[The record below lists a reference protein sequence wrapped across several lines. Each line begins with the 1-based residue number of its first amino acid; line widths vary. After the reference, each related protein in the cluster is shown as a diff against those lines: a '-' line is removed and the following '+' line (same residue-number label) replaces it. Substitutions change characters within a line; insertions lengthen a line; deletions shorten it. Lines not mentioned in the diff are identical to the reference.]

1 MEFGLREYLLILA
14 TVLIVG
20 MLADGIRRTLKHK
33 REGLRLDLM
42 AAPPESPER
51 RDANDRGPV
60 KKATPEELEPRVNA
74 DPLFESSDSNQLNL
88 WAGEIKPEAMKS
100 ADHQTLMGTT
110 DLDTRTDPLYEGND
124 PSPVP
129 TESFDI
135 KANEDAPGRVES
147 ARDESSG
154 AEVKT
159 NKDKSEALLGDDSF
173 TEHDADMRILAD
185 GPVTQPMNE
194 VREESLF
201 GSRLGRIF
209 GHFSVR
215 DSSRVKQQQ
224 KFTVEQEN
232 ADSPTE
238 TITDSSAETAIDTVM
253 DDLILVGI
261 KSGRLP
267 RLEGVDLH
275 RACLRAGLR
284 RTEAQVYQRFPLDET
299 DNPLFSLVN
308 GVEPGT
314 FTCDAKAIDTPMVFL
329 ITELS
334 KQTDPVFAVN
344 EMISGARSIARDIGG
359 DVFDQAGTPISKEWI
374 DFVRAQAGHQIL
386 LRS

>member
-51 RDANDRGPV
+51 RDADDRGPV

-129 TESFDI
+129 TESRDI
-135 KANEDAPGRVES
+135 KANEDAPGHVES
-147 ARDESSG
+147 AWNESSG

-159 NKDKSEALLGDDSF
+159 NKDKSDALLGDDSF

-194 VREESLF
+194 VREESLL

-209 GHFSVR
+209 GHFGVR
-215 DSSRVKQQQ
+215 DSSRVEQRQ

-238 TITDSSAETAIDTVM
+238 TITNSSAEAAIDTVM

-299 DNPLFSLVN
+299 ENPLFSLVN

-329 ITELS
+329 ITELA

-374 DFVRAQAGHQIL
+374 DFARAQAGHQIL

>member
-33 REGLRLDLM
+33 REGLKLDLM

-51 RDANDRGPV
+51 RDANDSRPM
-60 KKATPEELEPRVNA
+60 KKATPEELEPNVNA
-74 DPLFESSDSNQLNL
+74 DPLFESSDADQLNL
-88 WAGEIKPEAMKS
+88 WAGEIKPEMMKS
-100 ADHQTLMGTT
+100 AHNQILTETT
-110 DLDTRTDPLYEGND
+110 DLDTQTDSLFERND
-124 PSPVP
+124 PAPVP
-129 TESFDI
+129 AASLDE
-135 KANEDAPGRVES
+135 KVYKDAPRRLEP
-147 ARDESSG
+147 AWNESSG
-154 AEVKT
+154 AEVKPNE
-159 NKDKSEALLGDDSF
+159 NKTEALLSDDSV
-173 TEHDADMRILAD
+173 TEHDADMRILAE
-185 GPVTQPMNE
+185 GLVTQPMNN

-201 GSRLGRIF
+201 GSTLERIF
-209 GHFSVR
+209 GHFGAR
-215 DSSRVKQQQ
+215 DSSRVKRQEQS
-224 KFTVEQEN
+224 KVEQEN

-238 TITDSSAETAIDTVM
+238 TISELSAETATDSVA
-253 DDLILVGI
+253 DDFILVGI

-275 RACLRAGLR
+275 KACLRAGLR

-299 DNPLFSLVN
+299 ENPLFSLVN
-308 GVEPGT
+308 GIEPGI
-314 FTCDAKAIDTPMVFL
+314 FECDAKAIDTPMVFL

-374 DFVRAQAGHQIL
+374 DFARAQASHQIL

>member
-14 TVLIVG
+14 TILIVG

-33 REGLRLDLM
+33 REGLKLDLM

-51 RDANDRGPV
+51 KDVDGSRPV
-60 KKATPEELEPRVNA
+60 KKATPEELEPHVNA
-74 DPLFESSDSNQLNL
+74 DPLFDSSDADQLNL
-88 WAGEIKPEAMKS
+88 WASEIKPEAMKS
-100 ADHQTLMGTT
+100 AGNHTSTEPT
-110 DLDTRTDPLYEGND
+110 DLDTQTDSLSEGND

-129 TESFDI
+129 AESFDI
-135 KANEDAPGRVES
+135 DIDKDAPFSVEP
-147 ARDESSG
+147 AWNESSV
-154 AEVKT
+154 AEVKH
-159 NKDKSEALLGDDSF
+159 NLDKSESLLGEDSVN
-173 TEHDADMRILAD
+173 EHDADMRILAD
-185 GPVTQPMNE
+185 GLVTQPMNE

-201 GSRLGRIF
+201 DSTLGRIF
-209 GHFSVR
+209 GHLGVL
-215 DSSRVKQQQ
+215 DSSRVKRQQQ
-224 KFTVEQEN
+224 FRVEKEN
-232 ADSPTE
+232 AESTTE
-238 TITDSSAETAIDTVM
+238 IITELPAESATDNVA

-267 RLEGVDLH
+267 RLEGIDLH

-299 DNPLFSLVN
+299 ENPLFSLVN

-314 FTCDAKAIDTPMVFL
+314 FKCDAKAIDTPIVFL

-374 DFVRAQAGHQIL
+374 DFARAQASHQIL